1 LSPKTAPVA
10 VLLGIKDE
18 EEIELLLLIDIYH
31 EVEALLIYIFIPVPV
46 FIIPVP
52 VFVFPALQDVS
63 LCRLMFLLENKTIGT
78 KIS

>member
-31 EVEALLIYIFIPVPV
+31 EVEASLIYIFIPVPV
-46 FIIPVP
+46 FR
-52 VFVFPALQDVS
+52 FSYFQLF
-63 LCRLMFLLENKTIGT
+63 RMFLYAD
-78 KIS
+78 